1 MDGNV
6 IAEILLPGNLADIFI
21 YLIFFGSLLMVAFIP
36 EKSASSQ
43 YMMFF
48 VIFCAL
54 IDKVRQATDQIPIPG
69 LDNDG
74 FATMLLHICMFVFPL
89 MAAGLIRGR
98 GRNDK
103 RGVPIGILIGL
114 IGGLYAAGTIF
125 EGTRGIFYG
134 GI

>member
-1 MDGNV
+1 MDGSIV
-6 IAEILLPGNLADIFI
+6 AEILLPGNLADIFI
-21 YLIFFGSLLMVAFIP
+21 YLIFFLSLLMIAFIP
-36 EKSASSQ
+36 EKSTTSQ

-48 VIFCAL
+48 VIFLAL
-54 IDKVRQATDQIPIPG
+54 MDKVRQATDDIPIEG

-74 FATMLLHICMFVFPL
+74 FATMMIHILMFIFPL

-114 IGGLYAAGTIF
+114 IAGLYAAGTIF
-125 EGTRGIFYG
+125 EATRGIFYNPF
-134 GI
+134 

>member
-21 YLIFFGSLLMVAFIP
+21 YLIFFGSLLMLAFIP
-36 EKSASSQ
+36 EKSGTSQ

-48 VIFCAL
+48 VLFLAL

-74 FATMLLHICMFVFPL
+74 FATMLIHIGMFVIPL

-103 RGVPIGILIGL
+103 RGVPVGILIGM
-114 IGGLYAAGTIF
+114 IGGLYAAGTIY
-125 EGTRGIFYG
+125 EATRPMFYG
-134 GI
+134 